1 MIGSLEGCLRERR
14 PDAVLI
20 DVGGVGYE
28 VFVPLSTF
36 LELPAEGKT
45 IRLRVHTHVR
55 EDALLLYGFWTELER
70 TVFRLLIGIS
80 KIGPRIALGILS
92 GIPAARLIQ
101 AVRQQD
107 LSAFRGIPGVGG
119 KTAERI
125 AIELRDKVAGL
136 AALPAADGP
145 AHDDLEGATLS
156 ALLNLGY
163 PRGQAERAV
172 QSALERLGA
181 PASLEALIREALRL
195 AAG

>member
-1 MIGSLEGCLRERR
+1 MIGSLEGRLVERR
-14 PDAVLI
+14 PDAVLL

-36 LELPAEGKT
+36 LELPSEGKAV
-45 IRLRVHTHVR
+45 RLRVHTHVR

-80 KIGPRIALGILS
+80 KIGPRIALAILS
-92 GIPAARLIQ
+92 GLPAARLIQ
-101 AVRQQD
+101 AVRDQE
-107 LSAFRGIPGVGG
+107 LASFRGIPGVGG

-125 AIELRDKVAGL
+125 VIELRDKVARLEAVRGGG
-136 AALPAADGP
+136 AGP
-145 AHDDLEGATLS
+145 DDLEGSTLS

-172 QSALERLGA
+172 QAARERVGD
-181 PASLEALIREALRL
+181 PTSLEALVREALRL